1 MTTPQTTPGREPVF
15 EYSRNQE
22 IAHALIHGFGAGL
35 GVAALT
41 LMVVFAAMAETGA
54 VWKVVSA
61 SLFGATI
68 ILLYLTSTLYHAAQT
83 ERTKRAL
90 EIFDHMAIYLLI
102 AGSYT
107 PFALVTLRGY
117 RPWIGWT
124 VFGVVWGLA
133 VAGIVFKAF
142 TTGRFR
148 FVSTMLYI
156 GMGWIVL
163 FTLKPL
169 ITSLPKGGLWWLVGG
184 GLLYTA
190 GTVFYLWRRLSFSHA
205 VWHAFVL
212 AGTVCHFFCV
222 FFYVILDKAVR

>member
-1 MTTPQTTPGREPVF
+1 MKSKSDLLF
-15 EYSRNQE
+15 EYTPRQE
-22 IAHALIHGFGAGL
+22 LAHALTHGIGAAL

-41 LMVVFAAMAETGA
+41 LMIVCAAQSPNGVA
-54 VWKVVSA
+54 WKVVSA
-61 SLFGATI
+61 ALFGTTI
-68 ILLYLTSTLYHAAQT
+68 ILLYLTSTLYHAAQSP
-83 ERTKRAL
+83 RMKSVL
-90 EIFDHMAIYLLI
+90 EVFDHMAIYLLI

-107 PFALVTLRGY
+107 PFSLVTLREY

-124 VFGVVWGLA
+124 VFGVIWGLTI
-133 VAGIVFKAF
+133 AGIVFKAF

-156 GMGWIVL
+156 VMGWIIL

-169 ITSLPKGGLWWLVGG
+169 IVSLPRPGLYWLVGG

-190 GTVFYLWRRLSFSHA
+190 GTIFYLWRRLSISHA

-212 AGTVCHFFCV
+212 AGTICHFFCV
-222 FFYVILDKAVR
+222 FLYVIR